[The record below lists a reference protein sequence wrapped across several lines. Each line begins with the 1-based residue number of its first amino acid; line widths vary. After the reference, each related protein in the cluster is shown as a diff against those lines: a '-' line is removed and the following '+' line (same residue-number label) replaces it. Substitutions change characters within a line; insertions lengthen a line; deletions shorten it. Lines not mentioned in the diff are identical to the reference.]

1 MYFNFFSFIFF
12 SYVVFLLGLLG
23 FFFVQKNL
31 ILFLIL
37 IEILYLAINLN
48 FIFSSFFMDDS
59 LGYIFTLFSIA
70 LAGSEISIGL
80 ALLII
85 FYRIQNLNLLNSFF
99 TLKS

>member
-1 MYFNFFSFIFF
+1 MGFNIIFFVFF
-12 SYVVFLLGLLG
+12 SYIIFLFGLLG

-48 FIFSSFFMDDS
+48 FIFSAFFLDD
-59 LGYIFTLFSIA
+59 LIGYVFTLFLIA

-80 ALLII
+80 ALIII

-99 TLKS
+99 NLKS